1 MEPNYTHH
9 LLERFITSVRSDGF
23 VVVRPSDYALQA
35 RSVFRRIA
43 LPLLWGGFVAILFIV
58 LNAEVAAYFHDY
70 GSQARFA
77 AISVLWTL
85 FSLLMMIFG
94 FSFNLSVLRKAAI
107 LFAITMLKV
116 FLLDMANVSTPYRV
130 VSFLVLGL
138 MLIGASYLYHR
149 FKERILPPEE

>member
-1 MEPNYTHH
+1 M
-9 LLERFITSVRSDGF
+9 
-23 VVVRPSDYALQA
+23 
-35 RSVFRRIA
+35 
-43 LPLLWGGFVAILFIV
+43 
-58 LNAEVAAYFHDY
+58 LNVEVAAYFHDY

-77 AISVLWTL
+77 AISVLWTM
-85 FSLLMMIFG
+85 FSLLMMVFG

-107 LFAITMLKV
+107 ALFAVTMLKV